1 MSSLHLL
8 SNGEIATD
16 GGLPLPKVQATIT
29 KTSAALMWELGGAI
43 DESCVA
49 VLTLPPI
56 MTTDPKPGADGDTVA
71 ILQTSLTVPNDASRA
86 LLIQGTL
93 GTIEIVSRPL
103 VAILCT
109 DPSVFSPSLLIDQHH
124 MFLKLGRTVNLS

>member
-1 MSSLHLL
+1 MSILHPLL
-8 SNGEIATD
+8 D
-16 GGLPLPKVQATIT
+16 GKTAAEGALSLPKVQATIT
-29 KTSAALMWELGGAI
+29 KTSTALTKKLGGAI

-49 VLTLPPI
+49 VLTFPPI
-56 MTTDPKPGADGDTVA
+56 ATNDTKPGADGDTVA
-71 ILQTSLTVPNDASRA
+71 ILQTSLTVLNHASRA
-86 LLIQGTL
+86 VLIQGTL